1 MTKLIATPI
10 AAIAGDPATC
20 RSEAAGERTPI
31 DAHPARMMPA
41 SGLVYSDIRQKRD
54 MLPVDIM
61 ANGLKL
67 YRYRY
72 RWSAT
77 EYVGVLAQDVA
88 AIVPEAVSKDAAG
101 FLRVDYPRLGLRL
114 RTYRDW
120 LTKGH
125 MAVVPGKHAG
135 E

>member
-1 MTKLIATPI
+1 MI
-10 AAIAGDPATC
+10 
-20 RSEAAGERTPI
+20 
-31 DAHPARMMPA
+31 MPP

-61 ANGLKL
+61 SNGLKL

-72 RWSAT
+72 RWSTT

-88 AIVPEAVSKDAAG
+88 AIMPEAVSKDAAG

-114 RTYRDW
+114 RTYHDW
-120 LTKGH
+120 LNKGH
-125 MAVVPGKHAG
+125 MALVPGKDDG
-135 E
+135 Q